1 MRPGARVQAAIE
13 VLEELAA
20 RPAPADALA
29 GTYFKNRRYIGSKD
43 RAAIAGMIYGVL
55 RRRAQL
61 DWWLARAGAAPTERL
76 RAIAWVTLTEGWT
89 PERFAEAF
97 SSAPF
102 APRKLSEAEM
112 AAARALAGQTLD
124 HRDQPLSVRH
134 NYPIWIE
141 PALRERFGDGLEA
154 EMKALAEAAPLDL
167 RANALKTTREA
178 ALHLL
183 AAEGLKVE
191 PTPWSPLGLRVEGRP
206 PLGTLGPFRDGLVE
220 VQDEGSQLAA
230 LLVEPAPGMRVCDFC
245 AGAGGKS
252 LAMAAAMN
260 NKGHIVA
267 CDVSAK
273 RLEGAT
279 KRLRRAGVFNVE
291 SRALSSERDPWLKR
305 QLGKFDRVL
314 VDAPCTGTGT
324 WRRNPDAK
332 WTLTAQDA
340 AELEALQRRIL
351 DSAARLVKP
360 GGRIVYA
367 TCSLLPQENEQ
378 QAAWFAMTHPGF
390 TAVPVG
396 DIWSRV
402 TGNAMPMDG
411 DLYLRLSPARHN
423 TDGFFVAVFEKSPE
437 HSGTVDKT

>member
-13 VLEELAA
+13 VLEALAE
-20 RPAPADALA
+20 RPAPADVVA

-76 RAIAWVTLTEGWT
+76 RVIAWVALTERWT
-89 PERFAEAF
+89 TQHFDEAF

-102 APRKLSEAEM
+102 APKRLDETERK
-112 AAARALAGQTLD
+112 AAASLAGKALE
-124 HRDQPLSVRH
+124 HGDQPVSVRQ
-134 NYPIWIE
+134 NYPAWIE
-141 PALRERFGDGLEA
+141 EPLRLRFGGELEA
-154 EMKALAEAAPLDL
+154 EMQALAEPAPLDL
-167 RANALKTTREA
+167 RTNALKTTREA

-183 AAEGLKVE
+183 ASEGLQVE
-191 PTPWSPLGLRVEGRP
+191 PTPWSPLGIRVQGRP
-206 PLGTLGPFRDGLVE
+206 PLGTLAPFRDGLVE

-230 LLVEPAPGMRVCDFC
+230 LLVEPSPGMRVCDFC

-279 KRLRRAGVFNVE
+279 RRLRRAGIFNVE
-291 SRALSSERDPWLKR
+291 SRALSSERDPWVKR
-305 QLGKFDRVL
+305 QREKFDRVL

-332 WTLTAQDA
+332 WTLTPQDA

-378 QAAWFAMTHPGF
+378 QAEWFAMTHPDF
-390 TAVPVG
+390 TPVPVAQV
-396 DIWSRV
+396 WSRV
-402 TGNAMPMDG
+402 IGRAAPDG

-423 TDGFFVAVFEKSPE
+423 TDGFFAAVFEKTLDRS
-437 HSGTVDKT
+437 STVDKT

>member
-1 MRPGARVQAAIE
+1 V
-13 VLEELAA
+13 
-20 RPAPADALA
+20 AL
-29 GTYFKNRRYIGSKD
+29 
-43 RAAIAGMIYGVL
+43 
-55 RRRAQL
+55 
-61 DWWLARAGAAPTERL
+61 TER
-76 RAIAWVTLTEGWT
+76 WT
-89 PERFAEAF
+89 TQHFDEAF

-102 APRKLSEAEM
+102 APKRLDETERK
-112 AAARALAGQTLD
+112 AAASLAGKALE
-124 HRDQPLSVRH
+124 HGDQPVSVRQ
-134 NYPIWIE
+134 NYPAWIE
-141 PALRERFGDGLEA
+141 EPLRLRFGGELEA
-154 EMKALAEAAPLDL
+154 EMQALAEPAPLDL
-167 RANALKTTREA
+167 RTNALKTTREA

-183 AAEGLKVE
+183 ASEGLQVE
-191 PTPWSPLGLRVEGRP
+191 PTPWSPLGIRVQGRP
-206 PLGTLGPFRDGLVE
+206 PLGTLAPFRDGLVE

-230 LLVEPAPGMRVCDFC
+230 LLVEPSPGMRVCDFC

-279 KRLRRAGVFNVE
+279 RRLRRAGIFNVE
-291 SRALSSERDPWLKR
+291 SRALSSERDPWVKR
-305 QLGKFDRVL
+305 QREKFDRVL

-332 WTLTAQDA
+332 WTLTPQDA

-378 QAAWFAMTHPGF
+378 QAEWFAMTHPDF
-390 TAVPVG
+390 TPVPVAQV
-396 DIWSRV
+396 WSRV
-402 TGNAMPMDG
+402 IGRAAPDG

-423 TDGFFVAVFEKSPE
+423 TDGFFAAVFEKTLDRS
-437 HSGTVDKT
+437 STVDKT

>member
-1 MRPGARVQAAIE
+1 MKPGARVQAAIE
-13 VLEELAA
+13 VLEALAE
-20 RPAPADALA
+20 RPAPADAVA

-61 DWWLARAGAAPTERL
+61 DWWLARSGAAPTERL
-76 RAIAWVTLTEGWT
+76 RVIAWLALTEGWT
-89 PERFAEAF
+89 PQRFDEAF

-102 APRKLSEAEM
+102 APKRLDESERN
-112 AAARALAGQTLD
+112 AAASLAGKALE
-124 HRDQPLSVRH
+124 HEDQPLSVRH
-134 NYPIWIE
+134 NYPAWIE
-141 PALRERFGDGLEA
+141 EPLRVRFGDDLEA
-154 EMKALAEAAPLDL
+154 EMKALAEPAPLDL
-167 RANALKTTREA
+167 RANALRTTREA

-183 AAEGLKVE
+183 ASEGLQVE
-191 PTPWSPLGLRVEGRP
+191 PTPWSPLGIRVEGRP
-206 PLGTLGPFRDGLVE
+206 PLGTLAPFRDGLVE

-279 KRLRRAGVFNVE
+279 RRLRRAGIFNVE
-291 SRALSSERDPWLKR
+291 SRALSSERDPWVKR
-305 QLGKFDRVL
+305 QREKFDRVL

-332 WTLTAQDA
+332 WTLTPQDA

-378 QAAWFAMTHPGF
+378 QAEWFAMTHPEF
-390 TAVPVG
+390 SPVPVAQ
-396 DIWSRV
+396 IWSRV
-402 TGNAMPMDG
+402 IGRAASDG

-423 TDGFFVAVFEKSPE
+423 TDGFFAAVFEKSRE
-437 HSGTVDKT
+437 RSGTVDKS

>member
-1 MRPGARVQAAIE
+1 MKPGARVQAAIE
-13 VLEELAA
+13 VLEALAE
-20 RPAPADALA
+20 RPAPADAVA

-43 RAAIAGMIYGVL
+43 RAAIAGMLYGVL

-61 DWWLARAGAAPTERL
+61 DWWLARAGAAPTARL
-76 RAIAWVTLTEGWT
+76 RVIAWVALTEGWT
-89 PERFAEAF
+89 IARFENEF

-102 APRKLSEAEM
+102 APRRLEETEHK
-112 AAARALAGQTLD
+112 AAAALTGNTLE
-124 HRDQPLSVRH
+124 HADQPPDVRH
-134 NYPIWIE
+134 NYPAWIE
-141 PALRERFGDGLEA
+141 APLRLRFGDELEA

-167 RANALKTTREA
+167 RANVLKTTRDA

-183 AAEGLKVE
+183 TAEGLAVA
-191 PTPWSPLGLRVEGRP
+191 PTPWSPLGIRVEGRP
-206 PLGTLGPFRDGLVE
+206 PLGTLAPFRDGLVE

-267 CDVSAK
+267 CDVSAR

-279 KRLRRAGVFNVE
+279 RRLRRAGIFNVE
-291 SRALSSERDPWLKR
+291 SRALSSERDPWVKR
-305 QLGKFDRVL
+305 QRGKFDRVL

-332 WTLTAQDA
+332 WTLTPQDA
-340 AELEALQRRIL
+340 AELESLQRRIL

-378 QAAWFAMTHPGF
+378 QAEWFAMTHPDF
-390 TAVPVG
+390 TPVPVAP
-396 DIWSRV
+396 IWSRV
-402 TGNAMPMDG
+402 TGRAAAGG

-423 TDGFFVAVFEKSPE
+423 TDGFFAAVFEKTAE
-437 HSGTVDKT
+437 RSGTTDKT

>member
-1 MRPGARVQAAIE
+1 MKPGARVQAAIE
-13 VLEELAA
+13 VLEALAD
-20 RPAPADALA
+20 RPAPADAVV

-43 RAAIAGMIYGVL
+43 RAAIAGMVYGVL

-61 DWWLARAGAAPTERL
+61 DWWLARAGAEPTARL
-76 RAIAWVTLTEGWT
+76 RVIAWLALTEGWT
-89 PERFAEAF
+89 TLRFENEF

-102 APRKLSEAEM
+102 APRRLEENEHK
-112 AAARALAGQTLD
+112 AASALTGNTLE
-124 HRDQPLSVRH
+124 HADQPLDVRH
-134 NYPIWIE
+134 NYPAWIE
-141 PALRERFGDGLEA
+141 EALRLRFGGDLEA
-154 EMKALAEAAPLDL
+154 EMKALAEPAPLDL
-167 RANALKTTREA
+167 RANVLKTTRDA

-183 AAEGLKVE
+183 AAEGLQVE
-191 PTPWSPLGLRVEGRP
+191 PTPWSPLGIRVQGRP
-206 PLGTLGPFRDGLVE
+206 PLGTLAPFRDGLVE

-279 KRLRRAGVFNVE
+279 RRLRRAGIFNVE
-291 SRALSSERDPWLKR
+291 SRALSSERDPWVKR
-305 QLGKFDRVL
+305 QREKFDRVL

-332 WTLTAQDA
+332 WTLTPQDA

-378 QAAWFAMTHPGF
+378 QAEWFAMTHPDF
-390 TAVPVG
+390 TPLPVAQV
-396 DIWSRV
+396 WSRV
-402 TGNAMPMDG
+402 IGRAAPDG

-423 TDGFFVAVFEKSPE
+423 TDGFFAAVFQKQRER
-437 HSGTVDKT
+437 SGAVDKT